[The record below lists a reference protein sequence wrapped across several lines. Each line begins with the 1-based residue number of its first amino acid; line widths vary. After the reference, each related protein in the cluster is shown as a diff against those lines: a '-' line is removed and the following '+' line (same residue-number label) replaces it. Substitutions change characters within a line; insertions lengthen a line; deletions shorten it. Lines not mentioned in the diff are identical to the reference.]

1 MSSTPRRVP
10 LKRKP
15 TADSDCLFCKIIAG
29 QLPSTKL
36 YEDDRVIAFMDVH
49 PQAPFHALVVPKKH
63 VATLD
68 DFAPDDAALV
78 GHMLLTAKRLA
89 AEGGLPGYRVAM
101 NVQRAGGQV
110 IFHAHLHVLGGRG
123 LKAQLG

>member
-1 MSSTPRRVP
+1 MSATPD
-10 LKRKP
+10 
-15 TADSDCLFCKIIAG
+15 ADCLFCKIVAG
-29 QLPSTKL
+29 KLPSTVL
-36 YEDDRVIAFMDVH
+36 FEDDRVFAFKDVH
-49 PQAPFHALVVPKKH
+49 PQAPFHALIVPRKH

-68 DFAPDDAALV
+68 DFAADDAALV

-89 AEGGLPGYRVAM
+89 AEASLPGYRVAM

-110 IFHAHLHVLGGRG
+110 IFHAHLHVLGGRS